1 MKRHLIKFIK
11 MNPILYRIAKRFYR
25 KIKPAKPT
33 LYQQKDYWIT
43 CSLTQ
48 KDDIKKIIDYY
59 KQIKKDNYRLLILV
73 ESDPLEM
80 HQWIQNYPSIS
91 FLSMDYYKMYHK
103 KLNIPNMIYVDW
115 RSHVPQFL
123 EYL

>member
-1 MKRHLIKFIK
+1 

-43 CSLTQ
+43 CTLTKKEDIQ
-48 KDDIKKIIDYY
+48 KILSYY

-73 ESDPLEM
+73 EADPLEI
-80 HQWIQNYPSIS
+80 HEWIRSYPSIS
-91 FLSMDYYKMYHK
+91 FLSMDYYKTYQK

-115 RSHVPQFL
+115 QSQAPQFL